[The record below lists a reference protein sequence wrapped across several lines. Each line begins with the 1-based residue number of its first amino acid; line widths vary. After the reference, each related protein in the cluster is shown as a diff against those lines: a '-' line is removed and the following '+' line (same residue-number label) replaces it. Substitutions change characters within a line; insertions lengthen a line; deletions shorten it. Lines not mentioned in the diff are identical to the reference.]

1 MPNSLNGLINEIALL
16 DEKIKAYDKSYYVDA
31 RPTISDQ
38 EYDALLVR
46 LRGLVD
52 SLTDKSVIS
61 TVLDKPGSDLTG
73 YLKEV
78 SHIRPMLSIRTEV
91 DITEAP
97 IEEFDKRCSKY
108 LNDNYVQY
116 IAEPK
121 YDGIALSLRYDSFG
135 ALQAAVTRGNGLAG
149 EDITAS
155 ARHIKGIE
163 EIIDVHLGID
173 EIRGEIMLAKKYFD
187 KANEIRL
194 VDSDTPF
201 VNCRNAA
208 AGIVRRKD
216 PKVDLLKLMVFVPYS
231 AFGTNLPDT
240 QAKTLDALNKL
251 LKTHEYL
258 EDHIAYTVTDAKG
271 LYQAYKDLQEKRPLL
286 EYDIDGIVYKVN
298 DLSAHDKLG
307 VSGREP
313 RWCIAHKFS
322 AEVAFTKLL
331 DIELQVGPS
340 GRITPVAK
348 LDPIFVGGT
357 TISSVTLSNFFQVRQ
372 KGVRVGDMVTVRR
385 AGDVIPE
392 ITGVDPTYIRR
403 GYQPNTRAPK
413 VCPCCGS
420 ATVRRKEEVNYY
432 CPNSYGCSAQFTGT
446 IERMASRKVLDIQA
460 MGTVMSDI
468 LYKSGRLANPLEI
481 FDLTKE
487 DLRDMGVG
495 PLTAA
500 KVSSEIQKVKAN
512 EMPFSKFLLM
522 LGIHGIGERA
532 SEKIATQVKDIF
544 ELIDRL
550 DDLYS
555 IKGLTVAHIR
565 DIKEFFSRQDIPD
578 SAADTTI
585 PMTEVVKALY
595 AKLNVT
601 PLVRQTMGPLS
612 GLTIVLTGSAD
623 NISRDD
629 LKDKIKTAGGN
640 VASSVSKST
649 SLVVFGQGAGSKLK
663 DAQKH
668 NVPMITYQDF
678 LDKYPELV

>member
-16 DEKIKAYDKSYYVDA
+16 DEKIKAYDKSYYIDA

-52 SLTDKSVIS
+52 SLPDKSVIS

-149 EDITAS
+149 EDITTS
-155 ARHIKGIE
+155 ARHIRGIE
-163 EIIDVHLGID
+163 EIIDVHLGVD

-240 QAKTLDALNKL
+240 QSKTLDALNKL

-298 DLSAHDKLG
+298 DLSTHDKLG

-348 LDPIFVGGT
+348 LDPVFVGGT

-403 GYQPNTRAPK
+403 GYQANTRAPK

-420 ATVRRKEEVNYY
+420 TTVRRKEEVNYY
-432 CPNSYGCSAQFTGT
+432 CPNSYGCAAQFTGT

-500 KVSSEIQKVKAN
+500 KVSAEIQKVKTN

-629 LKDKIKTAGGN
+629 LKNKIKTAGGN

>member
-1 MPNSLNGLINEIALL
+1 MPNSLNGLINEITLL

-52 SLTDKSVIS
+52 SLPDKSVIS
-61 TVLDKPGSDLTG
+61 TVLNKPGSDLTG

-155 ARHIKGIE
+155 ARHIRGIE
-163 EIIDVHLGID
+163 ELIDVNLGID

-187 KANEIRL
+187 KANQIRL

-258 EDHIAYTVTDAKG
+258 EDHIAYTVTDANG

-348 LDPIFVGGT
+348 LEPIFVGGT

-372 KGVRVGDMVTVRR
+372 KGVRVGDIVTVRR

-420 ATVRRKEEVNYY
+420 TTVRRKEEVNYY

-500 KVSSEIQKVKAN
+500 KVSAEIHKVKTN

-544 ELIDRL
+544 ELIDKL

-649 SLVVFGQGAGSKLK
+649 SLVVFGQGAGGKLK

>member
-1 MPNSLNGLINEIALL
+1 MSNSLNGLINEITLL

-52 SLTDKSVIS
+52 SLPDKSVIS

-173 EIRGEIMLAKKYFD
+173 EIRGEIMLTKKYFD

-240 QAKTLDALNKL
+240 QAKTLDVLNKL

-271 LYQAYKDLQEKRPLL
+271 LYQTYKDLQEKRPLL
-286 EYDIDGIVYKVN
+286 EYDIDGIVYKV
-298 DLSAHDKLG
+298 K
-307 VSGREP
+307 
-313 RWCIAHKFS
+313 
-322 AEVAFTKLL
+322 
-331 DIELQVGPS
+331 
-340 GRITPVAK
+340 
-348 LDPIFVGGT
+348 
-357 TISSVTLSNFFQVRQ
+357 
-372 KGVRVGDMVTVRR
+372 
-385 AGDVIPE
+385 
-392 ITGVDPTYIRR
+392 
-403 GYQPNTRAPK
+403 
-413 VCPCCGS
+413 
-420 ATVRRKEEVNYY
+420 
-432 CPNSYGCSAQFTGT
+432 
-446 IERMASRKVLDIQA
+446 
-460 MGTVMSDI
+460 
-468 LYKSGRLANPLEI
+468 
-481 FDLTKE
+481 
-487 DLRDMGVG
+487 
-495 PLTAA
+495 
-500 KVSSEIQKVKAN
+500 
-512 EMPFSKFLLM
+512 
-522 LGIHGIGERA
+522 
-532 SEKIATQVKDIF
+532 
-544 ELIDRL
+544 
-550 DDLYS
+550 
-555 IKGLTVAHIR
+555 
-565 DIKEFFSRQDIPD
+565 
-578 SAADTTI
+578 
-585 PMTEVVKALY
+585 
-595 AKLNVT
+595 
-601 PLVRQTMGPLS
+601 
-612 GLTIVLTGSAD
+612 
-623 NISRDD
+623 
-629 LKDKIKTAGGN
+629 
-640 VASSVSKST
+640 
-649 SLVVFGQGAGSKLK
+649 
-663 DAQKH
+663 
-668 NVPMITYQDF
+668 
-678 LDKYPELV
+678 